1 MLGWGWRGGAKVPGV
16 GGGERGCRGSL
27 KIAPTDLT
35 RWGENRWVD
44 GCLTSIFSI
53 LNLIGM

>member
-1 MLGWGWRGGAKVPGV
+1 MLEWRGAAKVPGV

-44 GCLTSIFSI
+44 GCLKSIFSI